1 MSKTLAAALGGA
13 AGAVAL
19 VGFVIVF
26 IWFCLSHNRSVMRT
40 SETGSSD
47 PSVQPGAN
55 LGVEMSLREARR
67 FQFEELSVAT
77 KDFNVINL
85 IGVGKFGEV
94 YKALLNDGMIVAIK
108 KRPGAP
114 SQGFME
120 EI

>member
-1 MSKTLAAALGGA
+1 
-13 AGAVAL
+13 
-19 VGFVIVF
+19 
-26 IWFCLSHNRSVMRT
+26 
-40 SETGSSD
+40 
-47 PSVQPGAN
+47 
-55 LGVEMSLREARR
+55 MSLREARR

-120 EI
+120 EVIIAFLPLISLYEVTAKCNMFLVTIIFIPFLNGLADIIQLQSVLCFWIITFEDLAW